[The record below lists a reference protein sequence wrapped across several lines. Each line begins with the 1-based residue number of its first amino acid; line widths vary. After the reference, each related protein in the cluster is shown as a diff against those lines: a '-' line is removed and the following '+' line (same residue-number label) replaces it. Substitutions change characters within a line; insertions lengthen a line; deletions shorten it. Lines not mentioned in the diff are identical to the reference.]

1 MSAKNKRSLSYWKKE
16 VKNII
21 LQHWT
26 GPLGELEN
34 LSVANIKE
42 YAEFCGAEHR
52 LLRGAVFNSGLSS
65 QSQKL
70 YMMNEEF
77 DDYDVV
83 VMMDTDMFVRKGCTA
98 NIFTDETGIGRH
110 YNIQETL
117 VKKLAGHFP
126 LLCDASYPYW
136 GGSCYRLEKDLRQ
149 EFRKHLHMHEMLQFN
164 GNFNDEG
171 IMHRCAVLSGFKEK
185 RYFDRAQWNYSSF
198 DDGVDKA
205 NIIHIRPKV
214 KQGGP
219 KRPKIENY
227 RALVER
233 GVI

>member
-1 MSAKNKRSLSYWKKE
+1 VKK
-16 VKNII
+16 II

-26 GPLGELEN
+26 GELGELER
-34 LSVANIKE
+34 LSSENIQE
-42 YAEFCGAEHR
+42 YAKFCGADYK
-52 LLRGAVFNSGLSS
+52 LLRGAVFNYSVST
-65 QSQKL
+65 QSQKMHML
-70 YMMNEEF
+70 SEEW

-83 VMMDTDMFVRKGCTA
+83 VMLDIDMFVRKGSNA

-117 VKKLAGHFP
+117 VKNLARKFP
-126 LLCDASYPYW
+126 LMCDERYPYW
-136 GGSCYRLEKDLRQ
+136 GGSAYRLEKDIRQ
-149 EFRKHLHMHEMLQFN
+149 EFRKHLRINEMLQFN

-171 IMHRCAVLSGFKEK
+171 IMHRCAVLADYKEK
-185 RYFDRAQWNYSSF
+185 RYFDRQQWNYSSF
-198 DDGVDKA
+198 EETVDEA

-233 GVI
+233 GLI